1 MSFDVMLLLVRV
13 CMTPP
18 CYLVPLPQDLRQKP
32 AQDPIW
38 LLLLPL
44 PHVSASFTD
53 LFGLFSLT
61 SQARCFSAQL
71 YLLTWGFFVLNML
84 PVNTDAITVVLVML
98 QTTFLLLVVLPVVT
112 LMWRKP
118 QLMNT
123 VHCASLHVPVSS
135 CSIYSFHSHVFW
147 YNRGERWWERFN
159 AWASFA
165 QHVLCWS
172 ITVLS
177 VNLWL
182 SCCVLCWQD
191 KAMIRVWFRAGLIQK
206 SL

>member
-18 CYLVPLPQDLRQKP
+18 CYLVPLLQDLRQKP

-53 LFGLFSLT
+53 LFCLFSLT
-61 SQARCFSAQL
+61 SQAHCFSAQL
-71 YLLTWGFFVLNML
+71 YLLTWGFFVVNML

-112 LMWRKP
+112 LWCEESP
-118 QLMNT
+118 SWWTQSS
-123 VHCASLHVPVSS
+123 VH
-135 CSIYSFHSHVFW
+135 HSHVFW

-172 ITVLS
+172 IAILS
-177 VNLWL
+177 VNSWL